1 MEGSIKNNVP
11 QRTII
16 KIFRFQNLLGFLK
29 SKNLL
34 GFLKSKI
41 KTIKNPSSIDCPSF
55 KNQSSAEL
63 NKFGT
68 EEN

>member
-1 MEGSIKNNVP
+1 MEGSIKNYVP

-16 KIFRFQNLLGFLK
+16 KIFQFQ
-29 SKNLL
+29 NLL

-63 NKFGT
+63 NKSGT

>member
-16 KIFRFQNLLGFLK
+16 KIFRFQ
-29 SKNLL
+29 NLL

-68 EEN
+68 EENWP

>member
-16 KIFRFQNLLGFLK
+16 KMFRFQ
-29 SKNLL
+29 NLL

-41 KTIKNPSSIDCPSF
+41 KTIKNPSSIDCPSL

>member
-16 KIFRFQNLLGFLK
+16 KIFRFQ
-29 SKNLL
+29 NLL